1 MENTLGERI
10 RIARLAVGLTQVSL
24 AAMVGTTE
32 ITINRYERGHR
43 VPNAEVVNRLAIP
56 LKCSMRWL
64 ITGNGAMQDT
74 SEGIEGFTALIPIPV
89 FSGKIP
95 AGFPKYLS
103 EDIAEYICLPDA
115 PAGSFAIRVSGD
127 SMNPTIKSDDY
138 VLFVK
143 VAQVSHND
151 VVIVRDEWGEVMI
164 KRYREKDGAAYF
176 VSDNP
181 EYPTTKAKDGH
192 TLVGKVIAAWNKR
205 QIGSPL

>member
-1 MENTLGERI
+1 MDKTFGERM
-10 RIARLAVGLTQVSL
+10 RKARLAAGLTQESL
-24 AAMVGTTE
+24 AAMVAITE
-32 ITINRYERGHR
+32 VSINRYEMGHR
-43 VPNAEVVNRLAIP
+43 VPNAELINRLAVP
-56 LKCSMRWL
+56 LKCSMKWL
-64 ITGNGAMQDT
+64 ITGNGAMQDA

-115 PAGSFAIRVSGD
+115 PPGSFAIRVSGD
-127 SMNPTIKSDDY
+127 SMNPAIKNEDY

-143 VAQVSHND
+143 ANQLSHND

-164 KRYREKDGAAYF
+164 KRYREKDGDAFF

-181 EYPTTKAKDGH
+181 EYPIIKAKDGH

-205 QIGSPL
+205 QITL